1 MSPRSYS
8 CITVN
13 VQSRWNDLRT
23 FFALPILLVVRPT
36 AASADLEGAV
46 RAEEIL
52 RMEAASSVLPLTV
65 SHLSLVPG
73 YC

>member
-36 AASADLEGAV
+36 AASADLEVAV

-52 RMEAASSVLPLTV
+52 RMEAASPVLPLTV
-65 SHLSLVPG
+65 SHPSLGPS
-73 YC
+73 YR